1 MNEFLSQILESLKS
15 IPSDF
20 KQIIERKIQLFILDF
35 GDELS
40 KNIALAI
47 PKLIGL
53 VFAVLGLAFA
63 LIAFALYLGD
73 VLGNQALGFASV
85 SGILLLIGLILVSK
99 KVNLEKSSVRK
110 KIEQNFLALS
120 DKMENSTQSTSD
132 IKQLNENI
140 K

>member
-1 MNEFLSQILESLKS
+1 MNDILIQLMESLKS

-20 KQIIERKIQLFILDF
+20 KQILERKLQLIVLDF

-47 PKLIGL
+47 PKIIGL
-53 VFAVLGLAFA
+53 VFALLGFVFA
-63 LIAFALYLGD
+63 LIALSLYLGD
-73 VLGNQALGFASV
+73 LLQNQALGFVSV
-85 SGILLLIGLILVSK
+85 SGVLLLIGIILASK

-120 DKMENSTQSTSD
+120 DKMDNSTPTISEK
-132 IKQLNENI
+132 KQLKENV

>member
-47 PKLIGL
+47 PKLTGL
-53 VFAVLGLAFA
+53 VFAILGLAFA

-85 SGILLLIGLILVSK
+85 SGILLLIGVILVSK